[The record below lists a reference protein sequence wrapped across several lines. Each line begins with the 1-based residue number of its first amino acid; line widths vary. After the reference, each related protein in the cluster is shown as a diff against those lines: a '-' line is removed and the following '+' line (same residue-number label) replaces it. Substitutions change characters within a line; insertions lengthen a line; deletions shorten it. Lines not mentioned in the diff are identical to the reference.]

1 MLPLIKT
8 RWKSPQCVAL
18 EPFALTRRI
27 LFVAAAQKESNV
39 EHSGVITG
47 VDSTFLPFRGGD
59 SRFHNF
65 ALFTELLGLTIEG
78 KEFDAVLEFVSQNF
92 FSSYSLQGL
101 YILKNQGPQSWK
113 VTQSNSAVIQE
124 VYLSADHAIGASFE
138 SGAIGFASTNGR
150 LFAVD
155 DDSLDS
161 ITDSYRLLLIP
172 LIDNLVPRSL
182 LVAIVG
188 NSQVFSPADIELF
201 SFVQVILSFT
211 AYGSKPLDKA
221 DYDF

>member
-1 MLPLIKT
+1 M
-8 RWKSPQCVAL
+8 
-18 EPFALTRRI
+18 
-27 LFVAAAQKESNV
+27 
-39 EHSGVITG
+39 EHSGEITG

-65 ALFTELLGLTIEG
+65 ALLTELLGLTIEG
-78 KEFDAVLEFVSQNF
+78 KEFDAVLEFVSQNV

-113 VTQSNSAVIQE
+113 VTQSNSAVDQE
-124 VYLSADHAIGASFE
+124 VHLSANHAIAASFE

-150 LFAVD
+150 LFAID
-155 DDSLDS
+155 DDSLS
-161 ITDSYRLLLIP
+161 SSTDSYRLLLIP

-182 LVAIVG
+182 LVATVG

-201 SFVQVILSFT
+201 SFMQVILSFT
-211 AYGSKPLDKA
+211 AYGSKLLDKA
-221 DYDF
+221 NYDF